1 MTYSKRVTSMVM
13 FSMAAMIDRFALADQ
28 VQHPLRLQ
36 MNSDVLATLFHK
48 GDQRML
54 DAFTD
59 LKLTPTEKD
68 EACPDLISA
77 TYSLTTQEGVNI
89 NDYDFD
95 LSLDDWLG
103 FGATDLRLTGTATF
117 DGDREVSF
125 NAPVELFRLE
135 AEFVP
140 EDNNEV
146 LQINPKALKPTVK
159 DFVFN
164 LGDIS
169 LDDSSI
175 ADGCKKNLEEGL
187 VEGVMQMYDSIWDGD
202 MDSLSIMPVESFL
215 PLILIRH
222 VGGFALE

>member
-1 MTYSKRVTSMVM
+1 
-13 FSMAAMIDRFALADQ
+13 
-28 VQHPLRLQ
+28 
-36 MNSDVLATLFHK
+36 
-48 GDQRML
+48 ML

-59 LKLTPTEKD
+59 LKLSPTEKD
-68 EACPDLISA
+68 EACPDLDSA
-77 TYSLTTQEGVNI
+77 TFSLTTQEGVNI
-89 NDYDFD
+89 NEYDFD

-103 FGATDLRLTGTATF
+103 FGATDLRLKGTVKF
-117 DGDREVSF
+117 EGDREVNF
-125 NAPVELFRLE
+125 TAPVEHFRLE

-159 DFVFN
+159 DFKFD
-164 LGDIS
+164 LGDIV
-169 LDDSSI
+169 LDDASI
-175 ADGCKKNLEEGL
+175 SEGCKKALEEGL

-202 MDSLSIMPVESFL
+202 LDSLSIMPVESFL